1 MEERFREHSIH
12 FDQRTKGKVTGVK
25 DVISFDLNEIILD
38 TDQGILTIQGEDL
51 HVISLTVNEG
61 EVGIEG
67 TIISMVYMPNAAM
80 KKEGGFLRRLF
91 H

>member
-1 MEERFREHSIH
+1 MDDRNREHSIY
-12 FDQRTKGKVTGVK
+12 FEQRSRGKVTGVN

-51 HVISLTVNEG
+51 HVTSLTVNEG

-67 TIISMVYMPNAAM
+67 TVISMVYMPNAAM
-80 KKEGGFLRRLF
+80 KREGGLLRRLF

>member
-1 MEERFREHSIH
+1 MEEKFHEHSIH

-51 HVISLTVNEG
+51 HVTSLTVNEG

-67 TIISMVYMPNAAM
+67 MVISMVYMPNSSM